1 MKIFKQTIALMLVC
15 ALGFLA
21 SCSDEEDVFYYS
33 FKSIEYTMEEEDG
46 IMTYDTPE
54 EIYKTITNN
63 SSEDLKISTGNI
75 FQGYDEYYVF
85 KCDNQENF
93 NPTVGYVHVPIPG
106 VNYEGNIVLG
116 VGSDMGEYTMEK
128 MVTYNLAAG
137 WKEHVIPPMKKLR
150 LWRTL
155 QIEKH
160 VFTYKATFQRHP
172 KGEDL
177 VVKGKF
183 IHEMPTSAITRESF
197 EDIE

>member
-1 MKIFKQTIALMLVC
+1 MKNFKQTITLMLVC
-15 ALGFLA
+15 ALGFLV

-106 VNYEGNIVLG
+106 VNYEGNIV
-116 VGSDMGEYTMEK
+116 VGDDMGEYTMEK
-128 MVTYNLAAG
+128 MVTCNLAAG

>member
-1 MKIFKQTIALMLVC
+1 MKNFKQTITLMLVC
-15 ALGFLA
+15 ALGFLV

-106 VNYEGNIVLG
+106 VNYEGNIV
-116 VGSDMGEYTMEK
+116 VGDDMGEYTMEK
-128 MVTYNLAAG
+128 MVTYNLVAG

-155 QIEKH
+155 QIKKH